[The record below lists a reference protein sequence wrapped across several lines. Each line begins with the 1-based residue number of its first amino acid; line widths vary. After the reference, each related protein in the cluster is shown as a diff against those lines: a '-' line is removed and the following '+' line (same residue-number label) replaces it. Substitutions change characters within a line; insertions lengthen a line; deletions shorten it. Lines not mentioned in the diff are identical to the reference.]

1 MKVDADTK
9 QRLCTFLSMG
19 LEFYKVIMGTFLTV
33 FVPQQCKDAICT
45 MSQNFFNGSMLNT
58 LGNVSNFLTFV
69 SIGSLY
75 YIELKRENWCIRY
88 LDIDDDKCTTNL
100 DTEIEAYP
108 KYKQEMSTLNKYYII
123 SVYFSLF
130 MMIANFIIS
139 GIVVYQSYTGIN
151 SITTFVSFFL
161 LVFMKLYSS
170 WTVGALSIKY
180 ERANSA
186 YMKEPK
192 TFNTIDSD
200 YKIDDTRSENHSTDV
215 IVEEKN
221 DDILSINDEVENK
234 DKITESNES
243 VNINDI
249 QVKPL
254 SQLD

>member
-1 MKVDADTK
+1 MKIDADTK
-9 QRLCTFLSMG
+9 QRLTTFLSMC
-19 LEFYKVIMGTFLTV
+19 LEFYKVLMGTFLTV
-33 FVPQQCKDAICT
+33 FVPQQCEDAICT
-45 MSQNFFNGSMLNT
+45 MRQNFFSGSMFNT
-58 LGNVSNFLTFV
+58 LGNASNFVTFV

-108 KYKQEMSTLNKYYII
+108 KYKQEMATLNKHYII
-123 SVYFSLF
+123 SVYVSLF
-130 MMIANFIIS
+130 MMITNFIIS

-161 LVFMKLYSS
+161 LVFMKLYNS
-170 WTVGALSIKY
+170 WTVGALSIKH

-200 YKIDDTRSENHSTDV
+200 YRIEDTNSTDV
-215 IVEEKN
+215 NIEQKTDDNSILEEEKN
-221 DDILSINDEVENK
+221 DVIIESENITETNQTVNVNEIEVEM
-234 DKITESNES
+234 
-243 VNINDI
+243 
-249 QVKPL
+249 
-254 SQLD
+254 